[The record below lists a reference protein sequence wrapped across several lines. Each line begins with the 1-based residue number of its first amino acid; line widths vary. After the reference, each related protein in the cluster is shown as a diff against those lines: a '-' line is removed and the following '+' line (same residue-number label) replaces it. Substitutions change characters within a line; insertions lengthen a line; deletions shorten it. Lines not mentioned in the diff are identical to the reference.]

1 MRILRQEWADLRR
14 LRDDVA
20 IAAARKAS
28 EGGSLRADYNDLST
42 LTAA

>member
-20 IAAARKAS
+20 ITAARKAS
-28 EGGSLRADYNDLST
+28 KGGSLHVDYNDLST

>member
-1 MRILRQEWADLRR
+1 MRILRQKWANLRR

-28 EGGSLRADYNDLST
+28 EGGSLHANYNDLST
-42 LTAA
+42 FTAA